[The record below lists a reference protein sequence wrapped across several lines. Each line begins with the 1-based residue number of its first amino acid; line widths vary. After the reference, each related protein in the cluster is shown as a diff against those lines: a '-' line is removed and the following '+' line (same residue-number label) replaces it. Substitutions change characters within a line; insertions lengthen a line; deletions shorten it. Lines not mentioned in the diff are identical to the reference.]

1 MDACG
6 GPELPC
12 IVDNHRDPVVDAIL
26 RAVRNMLCCAALWP
40 SHHGRNIL
48 HEARVMY
55 FQCTVRHDSR
65 QRQITTLH
73 MMHDRHKGRLP
84 SCWQLIQSAALCQ
97 QYCTSSN
104 GTLARCGA
112 RRKISAESK
121 KHIPT
126 ASAIKQKHHRKHIPT
141 TAIGISFSDK
151 NLSDL
156 RPSELL
162 QYTQPVDRLLTL
174 VHACVQSQIEY
185 LTVPF
190 TRGGAQARIPG
201 SRPLCSCGE
210 MSQMIEQSRNVAV
223 SLPSF
228 FGPWDQRRELGVI
241 S

>member
-1 MDACG
+1 
-6 GPELPC
+6 
-12 IVDNHRDPVVDAIL
+12 
-26 RAVRNMLCCAALWP
+26 MLATHSEC
-40 SHHGRNIL
+40 
-48 HEARVMY
+48 
-55 FQCTVRHDSR
+55 CTV
-65 QRQITTLH
+65 
-73 MMHDRHKGRLP
+73 
-84 SCWQLIQSAALCQ
+84 SAVLYFLQ
-97 QYCTSSN
+97 WYSGTMRSSSQDI
-104 GTLARCGA
+104 
-112 RRKISAESK
+112 RKSK